1 MVVKFT
7 NANTQKDIDLVIAET
22 KDAAEKLD
30 SKFVNL
36 KIFFFLF
43 NIINITNILKN
54 FIRFALYYV
63 RVMEKIKDKNN
74 YVDNE
79 IARLDKIIKSG
90 TVSASKIDD
99 FTIRKNILTNFH
111 KDKVITHQDL

>member
-1 MVVKFT
+1 MAVKFT
-7 NANTQKDIDLVIAET
+7 NAITQKEIDLVITET
-22 KDAAEKLD
+22 KDAAEKSD
-30 SKFVNL
+30 SKFVN
-36 KIFFFLF
+36 FFFVF
-43 NIINITNILKN
+43 NIIIITNIFKK

-63 RVMEKIKDKNN
+63 KVMEKIKDKNN

-90 TVSASKIDD
+90 TISASKIDD

-111 KDKVITHQDL
+111 KNKVITHQDL